1 MKDNTQKHGAFK
13 EMISGDNGFISSK
26 RVMGIIILSFCIIC
40 TGWLVY
46 KEGGTE
52 IVENL
57 LQTLMIM
64 AAALLGISSIAGIWR
79 TGNDKTIK
87 KEDLIDKNE
96 NNPCDTCIHNRN

>member
-1 MKDNTQKHGAFK
+1 MKNNHKNAFT

-26 RVMGIIILSFCIIC
+26 RVMGIIIVSFCLIC

-79 TGNDKTIK
+79 AGNDKTIK
-87 KEDLIDKNE
+87 KEDLIEQNE
-96 NNPCDTCIHNRN
+96 KDPCSKCIHNKN